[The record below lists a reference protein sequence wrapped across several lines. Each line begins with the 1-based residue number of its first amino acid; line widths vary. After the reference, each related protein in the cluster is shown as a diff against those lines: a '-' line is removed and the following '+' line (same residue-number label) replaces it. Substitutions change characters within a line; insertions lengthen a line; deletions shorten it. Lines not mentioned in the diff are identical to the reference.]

1 MKILTINCYYEK
13 YSTGKIIKDIESELI
28 SKGCQFVHC
37 YECGEKSTEK
47 NAYRLSGYWE
57 YRVYYVL
64 SHLSGAQY
72 AGGILS
78 NVRLKRILKKEN
90 PDIVHIHCPN
100 AFSLN
105 LYKLLDYL
113 KKNKI
118 STVITNHAEFFF
130 TGNCAHADA
139 CNGYISG
146 CKVCPDYKSATH
158 SIIFNRTKSSW
169 KKMKKSF
176 ENFEKI
182 YMVAVSPWAQ
192 KRIEHSTICYGLPC
206 CTIYNGIDTSV
217 FCAQKTD
224 TIYAKYNINRDEPLF
239 LHATSSFS
247 DQENDLKGGIYI
259 LKLARKLQ
267 DMGIRCRFLIV
278 GPLFLEREYDD
289 LKNVIFAEK
298 INDQK
303 MLAQIYS
310 SADLTIMTSRR
321 ETFGL
326 TCVESMCCGTP
337 VVGFENGGSESIAL
351 PEYSCFVT
359 YGDLDEL
366 MVKVLEWSKK
376 KRGMF
381 GKLCEE
387 AAKVYGKEAMADN
400 YYQIYQRLFFDQKQK
415 DIAVDL

>member
-78 NVRLKRILKKEN
+78 NVRLKRILKKEK

-118 STVITNHAEFFF
+118 PTVITNHAEFFF

-146 CKVCPDYKSATH
+146 CKVCPDYKNVTH

-169 KKMKKSF
+169 EKMKKSF
-176 ENFEKI
+176 ENFGKI

-206 CTIYNGIDTSV
+206 CTIYNGIDT
-217 FCAQKTD
+217 
-224 TIYAKYNINRDEPLF
+224 TIFSPRWSKDIFEKYNLNIKEPLF
-239 LHATSSFS
+239 LHVTSHFS
-247 DQENDLKGGIYI
+247 DCKDDLKGGIYI
-259 LKLARKLQ
+259 LQLARKFQ
-267 DMGIRCRFLIV
+267 QMGVAGHFLVV
-278 GPLFLEREYDD
+278 GPVAMELEYDD
-289 LKNVIFAEK
+289 LKNVTFVGK
-298 INDQK
+298 VNDQEL
-303 MLAQIYS
+303 LAQIYS
-310 SADLTIMTSRR
+310 CADLTIMTSKK

-337 VVGFENGGSESIAL
+337 VVGFENGGTESIAL
-351 PEYSCFVT
+351 SNYSCFVK
-359 YGDLDEL
+359 YGEMEALIS
-366 MVKVLEWSKK
+366 VVLEWRSNKKHMCGSLSQEATKLYSKE
-376 KRGMF
+376 M
-381 GKLCEE
+381 
-387 AAKVYGKEAMADN
+387 MAWN
-400 YYQIYQRLFFDQKQK
+400 YYKLYNELTNNK
-415 DIAVDL
+415 